1 MDFMWRDYCPRVF
14 RRLRKAAGI
23 DEADYMLSLAGAQA
37 LRQLNSP
44 GKSGSMFLLSG
55 EWWCGEL
62 CSSSF
67 IVVSSLHSACM
78 YVCCMC
84 ASAKVRTSGSG
95 VMIAGYGAASCAQ
108 SPTV

>member
-55 EWWCGEL
+55 ERQLHGETHEAAQIGFPLSSQWRSKEIVL
-62 CSSSF
+62 C
-67 IVVSSLHSACM
+67 VVLM
-78 YVCCMC
+78 LLLVLLPLLLLLLQ
-84 ASAKVRTSGSG
+84 RTS
-95 VMIAGYGAASCAQ
+95 ASW
-108 SPTV
+108 